1 MPKECCGSK
10 ESTPTSES
18 DSIAS
23 SSEGITLVKKR
34 HAKYFLRFLNILPA
48 ERMASYESSRMTIL
62 FFAISGLDVLGA
74 LEHSLSYERRA
85 EIIEWIYSCQ
95 ADTGFVGSTFLRSD
109 NVILSS
115 KSVHVA
121 MTYTA
126 LATLVILGDD
136 LSRVNRK
143 GLLQVKSFYNFFF
156 FENLISFIFQGLKDL
171 QNPDGSFNASQEEIM
186 CDMRFVFCAASVM
199 TMLNDTGD
207 VDISA
212 MIDYVLRSQS
222 YEGAFGQGPG
232 MEAHG
237 GSSFCAVATLSMF
250 KNHW

>member
-126 LATLVILGDD
+126 LASLVILGDD

-143 GLLQVKSFYNFFF
+143 GLLQVNWNFDIFIQKS
-156 FENLISFIFQGLKDL
+156 
-171 QNPDGSFNASQEEIM
+171 
-186 CDMRFVFCAASVM
+186 
-199 TMLNDTGD
+199 
-207 VDISA
+207 
-212 MIDYVLRSQS
+212 
-222 YEGAFGQGPG
+222 
-232 MEAHG
+232 
-237 GSSFCAVATLSMF
+237 SS
-250 KNHW
+250 N

>member
-1 MPKECCGSK
+1 MGDKKRKKMPKECCGSK

-74 LEHSLSYERRA
+74 LKHSLSYERRA

-126 LATLVILGDD
+126 LASLVILGDD
-136 LSRVNRK
+136 LSRVNRMFITGIK
-143 GLLQVKSFYNFFF
+143 RPAKSVW
-156 FENLISFIFQGLKDL
+156 IIQC
-171 QNPDGSFNASQEEIM
+171 IT
-186 CDMRFVFCAASVM
+186 R
-199 TMLNDTGD
+199 
-207 VDISA
+207 
-212 MIDYVLRSQS
+212 RSHVRH
-222 YEGAFGQGPG
+222 AI
-232 MEAHG
+232 
-237 GSSFCAVATLSMF
+237 
-250 KNHW
+250 